1 VRALPA
7 FREFPAMTTDAPHG
21 AERKPAFGATEI
33 GYLMAAAGAIL
44 FSTKG
49 VVIKLA
55 YADGLDAEI
64 VLALRMAFS
73 LPIYAVIA
81 ALAVARLRRRGTPLP
96 SWKLVA
102 QAGGVGI
109 LGYWFASYVDF
120 LGLEL
125 ISAQF
130 ERLILFTYPLFVVLL
145 GAAFFGQPLRGTSLL
160 AIGVS
165 YIGLLLIFSEKLS
178 MFGSNVAV
186 GAGLVLMA
194 ALAFATYQLL
204 AKGVIAQMGP
214 QLFTCI
220 AMSSAGLAA
229 FVSFGFTHPVG
240 DLAVSGRALWLM
252 VFIAIGSTVLP
263 SFLLNGA
270 LHRISAQANATIGTL
285 SPVATIIMVVV
296 ILGERLTF
304 IDIGGTLLV
313 LAGVGW
319 FTLADRARARG

>member
-1 VRALPA
+1 
-7 FREFPAMTTDAPHG
+7 MTTDVPQG
-21 AERKPAFGATEI
+21 AEPRPAFGITEI

-49 VVIKLA
+49 VIIKLA
-55 YADGLDAEI
+55 YAEGLDAEA

-73 LPIYAVIA
+73 LPIYGIIA
-81 ALAVARLRRRGTPLP
+81 GLAVARMRRRGIALP
-96 SWKLVA
+96 GWSLTLR
-102 QAGGVGI
+102 AGAVGI

-130 ERLILFTYPLFVVLL
+130 ERLILFTYPLFVVLI
-145 GAAFFGQPLRGTSLL
+145 GAAFFGQPLRRTSLL
-160 AIGVS
+160 ALGVS
-165 YIGLLLIFSEKLS
+165 YIGLILIFSEKFA
-178 MFGSNVAV
+178 MFGSNVAL

-194 ALAFATYQLL
+194 AIAFATYQLL
-204 AKGVIAQMGP
+204 AKGVIGRMGP

-220 AMSSAGLAA
+220 AMSSAGVAA
-229 FVSFGFTHPVG
+229 FVSFGLTHPVS
-240 DLAVSGRALWLM
+240 DLAVSGRSLWLM
-252 VFIAIGSTVLP
+252 IFIAIGATVLP

-285 SPVATIIMVVV
+285 SPVATIVMVVV
-296 ILGERLTF
+296 ILGERLTL
-304 IDIGGTLLV
+304 IDIAGTLLV

-319 FTLADRARARG
+319 FTLADRARVRG